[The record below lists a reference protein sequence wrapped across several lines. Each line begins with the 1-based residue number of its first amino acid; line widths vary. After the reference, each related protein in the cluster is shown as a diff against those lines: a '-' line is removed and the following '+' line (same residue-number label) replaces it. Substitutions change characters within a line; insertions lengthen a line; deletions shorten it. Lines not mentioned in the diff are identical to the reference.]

1 MKHSCPRE
9 SGSIRVP
16 DGNSPERLH
25 ALDGLRAAMM
35 LLGLVFHTVISYMPF
50 PAWVYHDRATTPAAA
65 LIFFYIHLFRMH
77 IFFALAGFFCA
88 MMVARRGLR
97 GMVRDRLRRIG
108 IPFAVALFVVSPLV
122 IAGAD
127 FAVHSRDGG
136 LAEGWGRALAA
147 LRSPESYLPD
157 RTHHLWFL
165 YYLLY
170 FYVATAALHGLCR
183 IIPAETRALLT
194 RRFGVLV
201 ARPVLRVVV
210 PGAVTAVMFF
220 FLGGF
225 LPSDEALLP
234 SPLNLLAYFTFFG
247 FGLLLHAERQVL
259 PTFTRLA
266 WSQVIA
272 ATGLYLV
279 MMLWA
284 LPRVGGW
291 LSGPVST
298 LVVSLAGGAIAW
310 MLLFGL
316 TGLFLRYCNRPSPYV
331 RYFVDA
337 SYWIYLTHYAFA
349 FWLPGL
355 VVNTGLSVWG
365 RMAFVTGG
373 MVAIGLVTYAM
384 LVRSSFIGAVLNG
397 RRYQRG
403 GSGLGAVAA

>member
-1 MKHSCPRE
+1 MNHGCLCE
-9 SGSIRVP
+9 SGSTTESR
-16 DGNSPERLH
+16 GNSPERLH
-25 ALDGLRAAMM
+25 ALDRLRATIM

-50 PAWVYHDRATTPAAA
+50 PAWSYHDRATTPAAA

-97 GMVRDRLRRIG
+97 GMMRDRLKRIA
-108 IPFAVALFVVSPLV
+108 IPFAVGLFVFSPLV

-127 FAVHSRDGG
+127 FAVTSRDGG
-136 LAEGWGRALAA
+136 IAPGWTRALAA

-157 RTHHLWFL
+157 RTYHLWFL

-170 FYVATAALHGLCR
+170 FYLATAALYRLCQG
-183 IIPAETRALLT
+183 IPAETRALLT
-194 RRFGVLV
+194 RRFGMLV

-225 LPSDEALLP
+225 MPSDEALIP

-259 PTFTRLA
+259 PTFTRFA
-266 WSQVIA
+266 WSQVIT

-284 LPRVGGW
+284 LPLVGGW

-298 LVVSLAGGAIAW
+298 LVVSLTGGAIAW

-355 VVNTGLSVWG
+355 VVNTGLSVWA
-365 RMAFVTGG
+365 RMAFVTCG
-373 MVAIGLVTYAM
+373 MVVIGLATYAL

-397 RRYQRG
+397 RQYRRG
-403 GSGLGAVAA
+403 GAVMGAVAA